1 MPQLFDEKA
10 RECSRSIN
18 DPLAM
23 RLQIRKSRIVGLEQ
37 ETKAPRGRKSRTSG
51 REREAKAPGLWADI
65 FLERSYDT
73 GPNGKQIVSVIIPAR
88 NEEKTIARNIT
99 IARSAFQETE
109 DVEVEVIVTDGCS
122 EDSTREEILKAG
134 PDHFLEVPPGK
145 GNAMREGFLHSRG
158 DVVLFS
164 DADLLNFEARWI
176 EMVAEPILQ
185 GRADVVLGV
194 GISPWFQGAT
204 ETIYRPLIKL
214 LFPEVEER
222 ISRQPLTGQRAFRR
236 WVLAGLDLLPDY
248 GVEAAMNI
256 DLVNMKPPSRI
267 QEVSLGEKR
276 DVWKGNL
283 DMYREVGRAI
293 LLKACQYE
301 RLSRLRE
308 SNFSQLVEI
317 LNGLLSEID
326 LQV

>member
-1 MPQLFDEKA
+1 MPELFDEKA
-10 RECSRSIN
+10 RECSQSIS
-18 DPLAM
+18 DPPTM
-23 RLQIRKSRIVGLEQ
+23 SFQMQ
-37 ETKAPRGRKSRTSG
+37 KSRTSG
-51 REREAKAPGLWADI
+51 PGQEAKAPSLWADI
-65 FLERSYDT
+65 FLEKSYDT

-88 NEEKTIARNIT
+88 NEEKTIARNIA
-99 IARSAFQETE
+99 IARSAFREAK
-109 DVEVEVIVTDGCS
+109 DVDVEVIVTDGCS
-122 EDSTREEILKAG
+122 EDSTLDEILKAG
-134 PDHFLEVPPGK
+134 PDHFLEVSPGK

-222 ISRQPLTGQRAFRR
+222 ISGQPLTGQRAFRR
-236 WVLAGLDLLPDY
+236 SVLARLDLFPDY

-256 DLVNMKPPSRI
+256 DLVNMKPAPRI
-267 QEVSLGEKR
+267 QEVFLGEKR

-283 DMYREVGRAI
+283 EMYREVGRAI

-308 SNFSQLVEI
+308 SNFSHLVEV